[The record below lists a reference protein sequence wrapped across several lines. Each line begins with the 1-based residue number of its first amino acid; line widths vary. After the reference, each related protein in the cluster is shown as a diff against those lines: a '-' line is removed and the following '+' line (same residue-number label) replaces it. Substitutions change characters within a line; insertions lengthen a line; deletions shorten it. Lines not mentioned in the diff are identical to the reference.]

1 MKRGV
6 FMKNYYDDQKGIQIL
21 KRILSSK
28 KATREKKLLAMIG
41 LVSMATKGK
50 IKEI

>member
-1 MKRGV
+1 MT
-6 FMKNYYDDQKGIQIL
+6 NYYDDQKGIQIL

-41 LVSMATKGK
+41 LVSMARKGVVSK
-50 IKEI
+50 